1 MIVASYSR
9 YRTIEKWLTV
19 IKMPGINGK
28 DETRTQLGIALLFIR
43 MMINI
48 TGLGM
53 FMKRMFTGMDNR
65 GQLRKQQQKGG
76 KQIPPDA

>member
-9 YRTIEKWLTV
+9 YRTIDQWLTV
-19 IKMPGINGK
+19 KKIPGIDK
-28 DETRTQLGIALLFIR
+28 KYEARTQLGIALLFVS

-53 FMKRMFTGMDNR
+53 FMKCMFAGMDDR
-65 GQLRKQQQKGG
+65 GQLGRQQQEGG

>member
-1 MIVASYSR
+1 MVMASDSR
-9 YRTIEKWLTV
+9 YRTISQRLTV
-19 IKMPGINGK
+19 IKMPGINRKG
-28 DETRTQLGIALLFIR
+28 ETRSQLGIALLLVG

-65 GQLRKQQQKGG
+65 GQLGKQQQEGG
-76 KQIPPDA
+76 KQIPPDS